1 VAAKLG
7 GADSPGRPAGVLYI
21 LHQFYGP
28 TQNRYPAEKENLR
41 AALHKLLME
50 FFTLLLLS

>member
-1 VAAKLG
+1 MFG